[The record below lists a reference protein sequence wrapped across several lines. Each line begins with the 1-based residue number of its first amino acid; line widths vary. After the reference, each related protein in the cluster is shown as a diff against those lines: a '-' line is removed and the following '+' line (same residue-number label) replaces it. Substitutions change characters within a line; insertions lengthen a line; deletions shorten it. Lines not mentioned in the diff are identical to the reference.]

1 MPKQLGFLICS
12 LQKQIIMEDKL
23 VTLAILTYTK
33 AQILKNVLE
42 NEGIETYIH
51 NVNQIQP
58 VVSSG
63 VRLRIKESDLPRAL
77 KITESS
83 TWLSESIVGE
93 KTPKVDNKSNKILIP
108 VDFSSYSMKACEF
121 GFNLAKTENSEVIL
135 LHVYF
140 TPIYASSLPYGDVFN
155 YQIGDEES
163 VKTIIQQVHSD
174 LNALS
179 DKIKEKVASG
189 EFPDIKYSCILREG
203 IPEEE
208 ILRYAKEQRP
218 KVIIMGT
225 RGKSQKDIDLIGS
238 VTAEIIDRSRT
249 AVLAIP
255 ENTPFKEF
263 NEVKRIAF
271 LTNFDQRDLIAFEAF
286 FNTWKSFHFSV
297 SLIHL
302 AESKDTWNEIK
313 LAGIKDYFQKQY
325 PGLEIHY
332 DVVMND
338 NLLKGLDQYIKD
350 NQIDI
355 ITLTSYKRKIFARLF
370 NPSIARKMIFHSDT
384 PLLVING

>member
-1 MPKQLGFLICS
+1 
-12 LQKQIIMEDKL
+12 
-23 VTLAILTYTK
+23 
-33 AQILKNVLE
+33 
-42 NEGIETYIH
+42 
-51 NVNQIQP
+51 
-58 VVSSG
+58 
-63 VRLRIKESDLPRAL
+63 
-77 KITESS
+77 
-83 TWLSESIVGE
+83 
-93 KTPKVDNKSNKILIP
+93 
-108 VDFSSYSMKACEF
+108 MKACEF

-174 LNALS
+174 LNILS

-302 AESKDTWNEIK
+302 AESKDTWNE
-313 LAGIKDYFQKQY
+313 
-325 PGLEIHY
+325 Y

-355 ITLTSYKRKIFARLF
+355 ITLTSYKRNIFARLF

>member
-1 MPKQLGFLICS
+1 
-12 LQKQIIMEDKL
+12 MEDKL
-23 VTLAILTYTK
+23 VTLAILTYAK

-63 VRLRIKESDLPRAL
+63 VRLRIKESDLPHAL

-83 TWLSESIVGE
+83 AWLSESVVGE
-93 KTPKVDNKSNKILIP
+93 KETKAEVISNKILIP
-108 VDFSSYSMKACEF
+108 VDFSAYSLKACEF
-121 GFNLAKTENSEVIL
+121 GFNLAKSENAEVIM

-140 TPIYASSLPYGDVFN
+140 TPMYASSLPYGDVFN
-155 YQIGDEES
+155 YQSQISDEES
-163 VKTIIQQVHSD
+163 MKTIIQKVHSD

-179 DKIKEKVASG
+179 EKIKEKVASG
-189 EFPDIKYSCILREG
+189 EFPDVKYSCILREG

-208 ILRYAKEQRP
+208 IMRYAKEHRP

-225 RGKSQKDIDLIGS
+225 RGKNQKDIDLIGS
-238 VTAEIIDRSRT
+238 VTAEVIDRSRT

-255 ENTPFKEF
+255 ENTPFKQF
-263 NEVKRIAF
+263 SEVKRIAF
-271 LTNFDQRDLIAFEAF
+271 ITNFDQRDLIAFEAF
-286 FNTWKSFHFSV
+286 FNAWKSFHFSV

-302 AESKDTWNEIK
+302 TESKDTWNEIK
-313 LAGIKDYFQKQY
+313 LAGIKDYFLKQY
-325 PGLEIHY
+325 PGLEIQY
-332 DVVMND
+332 DVVMSD

-355 ITLTSYKRKIFARLF
+355 ITLTSYKRNIFARLF